1 MHCGGADTLQ
11 IKGQATLHATRDR
24 VWLTLLSA
32 EALQHCLPGCQE
44 FQEIGPYE
52 WEATMS
58 IGMAGIK
65 GTYAGKVK
73 ITDQVLETSYRLAV
87 EGAGGGNRI
96 KGTGIV
102 TLRDGADG
110 TTVITYDGEGQI
122 VGILAAVGQ
131 RLFQPAA
138 RVMAEQFFKCMGTQ
152 VPSSA

>member
-1 MHCGGADTLQ
+1 MQ
-11 IKGQATLHATRDR
+11 IKGQATLNATRDR
-24 VWLTLLSA
+24 VWDTLLSA
-32 EALQHCLPGCQE
+32 EALQHCLPGCQR

-65 GTYAGKVK
+65 GTYNGKVK
-73 ITDQVLETSYRLAV
+73 ITDQVSRTSYRLAV

-96 KGTGIV
+96 RGTGLV
-102 TLRDGADG
+102 TLADGPDG
-110 TTVITYDGEGQI
+110 TTLVTYEGDGNIG
-122 VGILAAVGQ
+122 GTLAAIGQ

-152 VPSSA
+152 VSPVVQ